1 MLDIKVLRQ
10 EPERIKEA
18 LKKRF
23 NPLDIEPAIELD
35 KQRRA
40 ILAEV
45 EQKKAKQ
52 NEITKQIPQMKKNGE
67 NTDQIF
73 AEMKELSNDI
83 KADDE
88 KVRDIDEQL
97 RNFMLRIPNIPNPEV
112 PVRTI
117 QKTLNLESSLNR
129 ESLIL
134 NQRLTGISVQTLIF
148 LILNAVQK
156 LPVLVSQYI
165 KVLVQDLKEPLFSS
179 SLILTQKNR
188 AILKSSHRIW

>member
-67 NTDQIF
+67 NTDQIYPF
-73 AEMKELSNDI
+73 
-83 KADDE
+83 
-88 KVRDIDEQL
+88 
-97 RNFMLRIPNIPNPEV
+97 F
-112 PVRTI
+112 
-117 QKTLNLESSLNR
+117 NLYY
-129 ESLIL
+129 
-134 NQRLTGISVQTLIF
+134 F
-148 LILNAVQK
+148 
-156 LPVLVSQYI
+156 
-165 KVLVQDLKEPLFSS
+165 
-179 SLILTQKNR
+179 
-188 AILKSSHRIW
+188 

>member
-67 NTDQIF
+67 N
-73 AEMKELSNDI
+73 
-83 KADDE
+83 
-88 KVRDIDEQL
+88 VRYSA
-97 RNFMLRIPNIPNPEV
+97 RKPG
-112 PVRTI
+112 I
-117 QKTLNLESSLNR
+117 QR
-129 ESLIL
+129 
-134 NQRLTGISVQTLIF
+134 
-148 LILNAVQK
+148 
-156 LPVLVSQYI
+156 
-165 KVLVQDLKEPLFSS
+165 
-179 SLILTQKNR
+179 KNTV
-188 AILKSSHRIW
+188 

>member
-67 NTDQIF
+67 KYRPNF
-73 AEMKELSNDI
+73 C
-83 KADDE
+83 
-88 KVRDIDEQL
+88 
-97 RNFMLRIPNIPNPEV
+97 RNE
-112 PVRTI
+112 
-117 QKTLNLESSLNR
+117 
-129 ESLIL
+129 
-134 NQRLTGISVQTLIF
+134 GI
-148 LILNAVQK
+148 
-156 LPVLVSQYI
+156 
-165 KVLVQDLKEPLFSS
+165 E
-179 SLILTQKNR
+179 
-188 AILKSSHRIW
+188 

>member
-52 NEITKQIPQMKKNGE
+52 NEITKQIPQMKKNAE

-73 AEMKELSNDI
+73 AEMK
-83 KADDE
+83 
-88 KVRDIDEQL
+88 
-97 RNFMLRIPNIPNPEV
+97 
-112 PVRTI
+112 
-117 QKTLNLESSLNR
+117 
-129 ESLIL
+129 
-134 NQRLTGISVQTLIF
+134 
-148 LILNAVQK
+148 
-156 LPVLVSQYI
+156 
-165 KVLVQDLKEPLFSS
+165 
-179 SLILTQKNR
+179 
-188 AILKSSHRIW
+188 

>member
-67 NTDQIF
+67 TTDQI
-73 AEMKELSNDI
+73 
-83 KADDE
+83 
-88 KVRDIDEQL
+88 
-97 RNFMLRIPNIPNPEV
+97 
-112 PVRTI
+112 
-117 QKTLNLESSLNR
+117 
-129 ESLIL
+129 
-134 NQRLTGISVQTLIF
+134 
-148 LILNAVQK
+148 
-156 LPVLVSQYI
+156 LP
-165 KVLVQDLKEPLFSS
+165 K
-179 SLILTQKNR
+179 
-188 AILKSSHRIW
+188 